1 MEEQPEWYTKK
12 STVEKQLADLRSQ
25 REALRKQE
33 QEAHSRKVEIE
44 RRASAEEHDLLSA
57 ADAADAA
64 NVAETSA
71 LRERMAMV
79 KDQAEETLCEADERE
94 HEFAEE
100 CRHLR
105 VDRIEAEKDL
115 RGETKKLK
123 EVFQRIDEAEAEYRG
138 ALQQQNEELQKKR
151 QEFRQR
157 RQERIQQTETKAME
171 MKRELMKEL
180 EAVHEE
186 LKRAKEEI
194 HCSVKEQVVLRQ
206 QVLKSVDQDIHRIDL
221 AVNQGLEAAKTRARD
236 LQQRAQEIIQEVQQ
250 RDFAMEEQL
259 RRRVSTAMTVL
270 DMAKTAKD
278 SASTEHVGNEQRRR
292 NTAKAFGDVFPRS
305 NRFDLVGLSTAKPRT
320 ADPDGRHTPQTPRTP
335 SR

>member
-1 MEEQPEWYTKK
+1 MPPCPL
-12 STVEKQLADLRSQ
+12 LAQ
-25 REALRKQE
+25 
-33 QEAHSRKVEIE
+33 
-44 RRASAEEHDLLSA
+44 
-57 ADAADAA
+57 
-64 NVAETSA
+64 
-71 LRERMAMV
+71 
-79 KDQAEETLCEADERE
+79 
-94 HEFAEE
+94 
-100 CRHLR
+100 
-105 VDRIEAEKDL
+105 
-115 RGETKKLK
+115 

-171 MKRELMKEL
+171 MKRELMKDRKKQNIFGNNDKEVKKFECLNSYTRMLFFVHLLVMLPTNSLTHPALLLPEEL

-320 ADPDGRHTPQTPRTP
+320 ADPDGRQTPQTPRRP

>member
-1 MEEQPEWYTKK
+1 MP
-12 STVEKQLADLRSQ
+12 RCP
-25 REALRKQE
+25 
-33 QEAHSRKVEIE
+33 
-44 RRASAEEHDLLSA
+44 LL
-57 ADAADAA
+57 
-64 NVAETSA
+64 
-71 LRERMAMV
+71 
-79 KDQAEETLCEADERE
+79 DQ
-94 HEFAEE
+94 
-100 CRHLR
+100 
-105 VDRIEAEKDL
+105 
-115 RGETKKLK
+115 

-151 QEFRQR
+151 QELRQR

-171 MKRELMKEL
+171 MKRELMKDMRKEIEHGNNDKELKQFECLNSSTGMLFTVHLYSLMLQTNSLTHPALLLEEL

-278 SASTEHVGNEQRRR
+278 SASTEHAGNEQRRR

-320 ADPDGRHTPQTPRTP
+320 DDPDGRHTPQTPHTP
-335 SR
+335 SC

>member
-1 MEEQPEWYTKK
+1 MLPTNSLTHPALVRPE
-12 STVEKQLADLRSQ
+12 
-25 REALRKQE
+25 
-33 QEAHSRKVEIE
+33 
-44 RRASAEEHDLLSA
+44 
-57 ADAADAA
+57 
-64 NVAETSA
+64 
-71 LRERMAMV
+71 
-79 KDQAEETLCEADERE
+79 
-94 HEFAEE
+94 
-100 CRHLR
+100 
-105 VDRIEAEKDL
+105 
-115 RGETKKLK
+115 
-123 EVFQRIDEAEAEYRG
+123 
-138 ALQQQNEELQKKR
+138 
-151 QEFRQR
+151 
-157 RQERIQQTETKAME
+157 
-171 MKRELMKEL
+171 EL

-194 HCSVKEQVVLRQ
+194 HCSVKEQVMLRQ

-320 ADPDGRHTPQTPRTP
+320 DDPDGRHTPQTPRTP

>member
-1 MEEQPEWYTKK
+1 MFELLHRSVTFCTSLVMLPTNSLTHPALLLPE
-12 STVEKQLADLRSQ
+12 
-25 REALRKQE
+25 
-33 QEAHSRKVEIE
+33 
-44 RRASAEEHDLLSA
+44 
-57 ADAADAA
+57 
-64 NVAETSA
+64 
-71 LRERMAMV
+71 
-79 KDQAEETLCEADERE
+79 
-94 HEFAEE
+94 
-100 CRHLR
+100 
-105 VDRIEAEKDL
+105 
-115 RGETKKLK
+115 
-123 EVFQRIDEAEAEYRG
+123 
-138 ALQQQNEELQKKR
+138 
-151 QEFRQR
+151 
-157 RQERIQQTETKAME
+157 
-171 MKRELMKEL
+171 EL